1 MKRGA
6 VAVLDEELR
15 SLDAAVEEIGGAA
28 LSAIQEAA
36 RRMREHDERER
47 LMWLSPLLGR
57 ALAFH
62 RQYDA
67 AEAVAKDA
75 LSHFRQVG
83 SVRGQ
88 TMALIV
94 HGLVHVMQGRSAPA
108 LDAVVRANALARAAG
123 ELSLL
128 ARAANIRAIALMD
141 FGLASEATQ
150 VLDEA
155 IGLTARHPEE
165 PATLRLRSNM
175 SWILART
182 AIDARERNASEA
194 TWKPLAQRAVAMAES
209 AAKAWVARGNLREAQ
224 EASDCLALSH
234 VALGEPQQAHAE
246 LDAGNQRLRLEIP
259 ALSVV
264 PFHAIRARAYL
275 QANETRQAMRAIEQG
290 IAMADQHDGPINV
303 EELWR
308 LKSAVHEAQG
318 EPVQAL
324 AAYRRFH
331 ELHER
336 QVLQRVE
343 RMQLEA
349 RHDALTGLA
358 NRRRFDEYLAGVL
371 PRVGAEAP
379 VCLALIDVD
388 FFKAIND
395 RFGHPIGDAALRWV
409 ASEMQALS
417 RHTDLPVRL
426 GGDEFAFVLSAPLPH
441 AHGICERLRAAM
453 STCPGELPR
462 DMAMTL
468 SIGIAET
475 SSPCAEH
482 ELIQRA
488 DLALYGV
495 KSQGRDGVGVAVA
508 S

>member
-1 MKRGA
+1 M
-6 VAVLDEELR
+6 LDEELQ
-15 SLDAAVEEIGGAA
+15 SLDAAVEETGGAA
-28 LSAIQEAA
+28 LPAIQAA
-36 RRMREHDERER
+36 AARMRERDERER
-47 LMWLSPLLGR
+47 LMWLSPLLAR
-57 ALAFH
+57 ALAFQ

-67 AEAVAKDA
+67 AEAVAKEA

-83 SVRGQ
+83 SARGQ
-88 TMALIV
+88 AMALIV
-94 HGLVHVMQGRSAPA
+94 HGLAHVMQGRSAPA

-123 ELSLL
+123 DLSLL

-141 FGLASEATQ
+141 FGLASDATQ
-150 VLDEA
+150 VLEEA
-155 IGLTARHPEE
+155 LGLTARHPDE
-165 PATLRLRSNM
+165 PATLRLRSNL
-175 SWILART
+175 SWILAKT
-182 AIDARERNASEA
+182 ALEARDRHAAEA
-194 TWKPLAQRAVAMAES
+194 AWRPSAQRAIAMAEDV
-209 AAKAWVARGNLREAQ
+209 ATAWLARGNLREAF
-224 EASDCLALSH
+224 EAGDCVALSH
-234 VALGEPQQAHAE
+234 VALGQLEQAHAA
-246 LDAGNQRLRLEIP
+246 LDASDQRQQVEIP

-275 QANETRQAMRAIEQG
+275 QARQTGQAMLAIEQG
-290 IAMADQHDGPINV
+290 LAMADAHQGAINV

-308 LKSAVHEAQG
+308 LKSAVLEAQG
-318 EPVQAL
+318 ETVQAL
-324 AAYRRFH
+324 AAYKHFH

-371 PRVGAEAP
+371 PRAGREAP
-379 VCLALIDVD
+379 VSLALIDVD
-388 FFKAIND
+388 YFKAIND

-409 ASEMQALS
+409 AAQMEALS
-417 RHTDLPVRL
+417 RQTDLPVRL
-426 GGDEFAFVLSAPLPH
+426 GGDEFAFVLSASLSD
-441 AHGICERLRAAM
+441 AHGVCERLRAAM
-453 STCPGELPR
+453 ITRPGELPR

-475 SSPCAEH
+475 CSPCAEH

-488 DLALYGV
+488 DLALYGI
-495 KSQGRDGVGVAVA
+495 KTQGRNGVGLSVA